1 MAVWSMAE
9 KARVYGGEG
18 RREVVIPDR
27 SLKALAKDCLA
38 SLCNMAWF
46 WILRRPATAPARG
59 CISDQID
66 TDCPGAAEAER
77 SELRA
82 PTLATERNASHYC
95 TKMQQDAYDAHVCN
109 GIELAA

>member
-1 MAVWSMAE
+1 MAE
-9 KARVYGGEG
+9 KARVYGGGG
-18 RREVVIPDR
+18 RREVMIPDR

-38 SLCNMAWF
+38 SLGNMARF
-46 WILRRPATAPARG
+46 WILRRLATTPARG
-59 CISDQID
+59 CIYDEID
-66 TDCPGAAEAER
+66 ADCPVAAEAER

-95 TKMQQDAYDAHVCN
+95 TKMRQDAYDAHACN